1 MSAQK
6 WHLGNRPRS
15 QAEDAPQ
22 SPRPATV
29 AWKPEKQ
36 VLAPRNSISH
46 AAHTKS
52 MMHFYLPCRGE
63 TLVVVRKK
71 QVGNCSSDRDLEEG
85 AHSLTTIGG
94 MPGCSGEEVN

>member
-6 WHLGNRPRS
+6 WHLGNRHRS
-15 QAEDAPQ
+15 QAKYAPR
-22 SPRPATV
+22 SLRPATV
-29 AWKPEKQ
+29 ACKPAKQ
-36 VLAPRNSISH
+36 VLISPCNYTSH

-71 QVGNCSSDRDLEEG
+71 KQVGNCSSDRDLK
-85 AHSLTTIGG
+85 
-94 MPGCSGEEVN
+94 